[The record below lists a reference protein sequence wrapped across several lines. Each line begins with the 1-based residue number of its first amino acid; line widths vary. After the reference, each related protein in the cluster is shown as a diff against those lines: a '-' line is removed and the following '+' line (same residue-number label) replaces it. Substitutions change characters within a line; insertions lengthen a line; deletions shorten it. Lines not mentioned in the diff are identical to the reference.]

1 MATIRSI
8 CVYCGSGNGHA
19 AVHVQAA
26 REFGAAMAK
35 AGIRLVYGGGGT
47 GLMGAVAG
55 AVIEN
60 GGRAIGIIPEFLK
73 RKEMAMEGLEELITV
88 PDMHARKLRMFH
100 EADSFVA
107 LPGGIGTLEELVEQ
121 LTWAQLGRHRK
132 PVVIA
137 NIDGFWDPLKVLLNH
152 MREEGFIRPE
162 LAVKY
167 ALVDSAAAIIPTL
180 QAAVADLPDEA
191 LSQEQEPVLI
201 GKL

>member
-19 AVHVQAA
+19 AVHLQAA
-26 REFGAAMAK
+26 KEFGAAMGK
-35 AGIRLVYGGGGT
+35 AGLRLVYGGGGT
-47 GLMGAVAG
+47 GLMGALAG

-60 GGRAIGIIPEFLK
+60 GGQVTGIIPEFLK
-73 RKEMAMEGLEELITV
+73 RKEMAMDGVQEMITV
-88 PDMHARKLRMFH
+88 PDMHVRKMMMFH
-100 EADSFVA
+100 KADSFVA

-137 NIDGFWDPLKVLLNH
+137 NIAGFWDPLKVLLAH

-167 ALVDSAAAIIPTL
+167 TLVERAAEIIPTL
-180 QAAVADLPDEA
+180 QEAVADLPDEA
-191 LSQEQEPVLI
+191 LSEEHEPVLI
-201 GKL
+201 GKM

>member
-19 AVHVQAA
+19 AIHLQAA
-26 REFGAAMAK
+26 KEFGAAMAA

-47 GLMGAVAG
+47 GLMGALAG
-55 AVIEN
+55 AVIDN
-60 GGRAIGIIPEFLK
+60 GGQVTGIIPEFLK
-73 RKEMAMEGLEELITV
+73 RKEMALDGVQELITV
-88 PDMHARKLRMFH
+88 PDMHVRKMMMFH
-100 EADSFVA
+100 KADSFVA

-132 PVVIA
+132 PVIIA
-137 NIDGFWDPLKVLLNH
+137 NIGGFWDPLKVLLAH

-167 ALVDSAAAIIPTL
+167 SLVEHAGEIIPAL

-191 LSQEQEPVLI
+191 LSEEHEPVLI
-201 GKL
+201 GKM